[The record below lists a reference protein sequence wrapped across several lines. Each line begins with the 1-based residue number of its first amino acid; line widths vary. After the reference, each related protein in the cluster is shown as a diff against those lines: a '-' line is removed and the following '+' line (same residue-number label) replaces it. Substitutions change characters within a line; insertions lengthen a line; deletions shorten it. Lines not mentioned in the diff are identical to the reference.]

1 MKFASL
7 TLPLFAASY
16 VSAHGILRRI
26 AIQGKLFEGNK
37 VGSSGS
43 PSVIRQVSTS
53 SPNKGA
59 NNPALT
65 CGPDSGPAALVADA
79 NPGDTITFDWRTT
92 IDDGLV
98 SSPFTFI
105 LLISC

>member
-7 TLPLFAASY
+7 ILPLFAAFY
-16 VSAHGILRRI
+16 ADVSVHGILRRI
-26 AIQGKLFEGNK
+26 AIQGKVFEGNK
-37 VGSSGS
+37 IGSSGS

-79 NPGDTITFDWRTT
+79 NSGDTVTFDWHTT

-98 SSPFTFI
+98 SIFFPY
-105 LLISC
+105 C